1 MSTRVKLTGD
11 DADWGW
17 NVGLLYKITDNLKFG
32 ASYRSEVSH
41 SFDDV
46 DVSFK
51 PQINMI
57 NLNDTKGTSSFK
69 TPAMAFLGVAWSLGA
84 WTLAC
89 DAYWTE
95 WSTFDELSVTYN
107 APVAGASGFTI
118 EKEWK
123 DTWTLGFGL
132 QYNLNQYL
140 DLRAGYIYDQSPV
153 PDRTLDPTVFFGDS
167 QLYCIGLG
175 VKFDRFTAD
184 LAYNYLQSKDR
195 SFDNSVGDAPN
206 PGGGRVTGDFKD
218 ADMHILVVNINYK
231 F

>member
-1 MSTRVKLTGD
+1 
-11 DADWGW
+11 
-17 NVGLLYKITDNLKFG
+17 
-32 ASYRSEVSH
+32 
-41 SFDDV
+41 
-46 DVSFK
+46 
-51 PQINMI
+51 MI
-57 NLNDTKGTSSFK
+57 NLNNTKGTSSFK

-95 WSTFDELSVTYN
+95 WSTFDKLSVTYN
-107 APVAGASGFTI
+107 TPVAGASGFSI
-118 EKEWK
+118 DKDWR
-123 DTWTLGFGL
+123 DTWSLGFGV
-132 QYNLNQYL
+132 QYNLNQYI